1 MAKILPPQIID
12 EGSLQQGRVDCKNAP
27 IVKPIVYGNEAR
39 YFGKKREGDGHT
51 HEWKV
56 YFKPWR
62 NEDMSTWI
70 KKVHFKLHESY
81 ENPNRIILAPPYEV
95 AETGWGEFEIVIKVY
110 FHDPNERPV
119 TLYHVLKLFQTG
131 NQVEQNSKKLVAETY
146 DEIIFC
152 EPTLQMHQLLTQ
164 PTVPLA
170 GQAPALWKHE
180 TDLEEKRRRTLAS
193 IKSAQVKVR
202 QEIAELK
209 EKIMT
214 TRESIELSA
223 AQLQN

>member
-1 MAKILPPQIID
+1 MAKILPPQVID
-12 EGSLQQGRVDCKNAP
+12 ESSLQQGRVDSKNSP

-56 YFKPWR
+56 YLKPWH

-70 KKVHFKLHESY
+70 KKVHFKLHDSY
-81 ENPNRIILAPPYEV
+81 ENPNRIVLSPPYEV
-95 AETGWGEFEIVIKVY
+95 AETGWGEFDIVIKVY

-119 TLYHVLKLFQTG
+119 TLYHTLKLFQTG
-131 NQVEQNSKKLVAETY
+131 NQVEHNSKKLVSETY
-146 DEIIFC
+146 DEIIFY
-152 EPTLQMHQLLTQ
+152 EPTLQMHQLLTL
-164 PTVPLA
+164 PPATLA
-170 GQAPALWKHE
+170 GQTSWKHE
-180 TDLEEKRRRTLAS
+180 TDLDEKRHRVLESMKT
-193 IKSAQVKVR
+193 AQQKVR

-209 EKIMT
+209 EKIKS

-223 AQLQN
+223 AQLQG